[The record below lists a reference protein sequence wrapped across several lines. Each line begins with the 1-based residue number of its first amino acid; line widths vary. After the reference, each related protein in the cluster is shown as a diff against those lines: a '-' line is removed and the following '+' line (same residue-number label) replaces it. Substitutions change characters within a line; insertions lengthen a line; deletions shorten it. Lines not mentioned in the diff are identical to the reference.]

1 MYFKDFLDKNSK
13 TLIMGILNI
22 TPDSF
27 YDGNKYFDS
36 DLNKKFSELDKCDII
51 DIGAE
56 SSRPGANP
64 VLEQDEQKRISKS
77 FKFLDNKAKYYSID
91 TYKPSV
97 ASFCIENG
105 FNMINDIKGGSSR
118 EMFDVASNYKVP
130 IILMHMQGNPISM
143 QEEPKYDNIIDDL
156 KYFFEKRINAA
167 IKHGVNLKNIIID
180 PGIGFGKTIEQ
191 NDQIINSISKFKD
204 FGLPILIGLSRKSF
218 LTYESNKPQDRLESS
233 LAVSA
238 LAINNGA
245 DIIRVHDIEKT
256 IEVFSIIDRI
266 LNR

>member
-27 YDGNKYFDS
+27 YDGNKYFNS
-36 DLNKKFSELDKCDII
+36 DLNKKISELNICDII

-56 SSRPGANP
+56 SSRPGAKP
-64 VLEQDEQKRISKS
+64 IDEQDEKNRLSKS
-77 FKFLDNKAKYYSID
+77 FPFLINSSKYLSVD
-91 TYKPSV
+91 TYKPNV

-105 FNMINDIKGGSSR
+105 FNMINDITGGKNK
-118 EMFDVASNYKVP
+118 EMLNVASKYEVP
-130 IILMHMQGNPISM
+130 IILMHMQGNPINM
-143 QEEPKYDNIIDDL
+143 QEKPNYNNIIDDL
-156 KYFFEKRINAA
+156 KLFFEKRINTA
-167 IKHGVNLKNIIID
+167 IKYGINLKNIIID
-180 PGIGFGKTIEQ
+180 PGIGFGKTIAQ
-191 NDQIINSISKFKD
+191 NDQIINNIYKFKE

-218 LTYESNKPQDRLESS
+218 LTYNSNEPNDRLEVS
-233 LAVSA
+233 LAVST

-245 DIIRVHDIEKT
+245 DIIRVHDIEKS

-266 LNR
+266 LNK